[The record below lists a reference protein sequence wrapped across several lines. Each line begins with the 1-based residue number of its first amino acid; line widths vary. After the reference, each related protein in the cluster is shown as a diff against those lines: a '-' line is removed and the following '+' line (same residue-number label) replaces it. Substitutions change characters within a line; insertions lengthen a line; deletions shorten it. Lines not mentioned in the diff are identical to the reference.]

1 MNEYP
6 YNTKVRG
13 RRRLVNLQMRAD
25 RLAEEKDQME
35 QQSNLWFDLVCGL
48 ISENKDPGLLRR
60 ALDAV
65 ELQQES
71 A

>member
-1 MNEYP
+1 MNGFAYKK
-6 YNTKVRG
+6 KVRG